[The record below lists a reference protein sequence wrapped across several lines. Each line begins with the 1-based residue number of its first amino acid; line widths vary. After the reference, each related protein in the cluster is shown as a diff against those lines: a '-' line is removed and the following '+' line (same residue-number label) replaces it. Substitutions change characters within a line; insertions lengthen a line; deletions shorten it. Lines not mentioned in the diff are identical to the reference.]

1 MQNLCRKSRPI
12 STYFAKILQ
21 RCIGTYK
28 NTITKIYCKNSFI
41 MISFNNIKEVD
52 SQNLKDKA
60 EMIPIGPLI
69 NKAIQQ
75 LQDMAIIP
83 VKFRPSFL
91 SKLIK
96 LLLHPSCTL
105 SSTGSIQGYQHSWP
119 LSTISQ
125 LHHMQPL
132 NNAGHSFVSLWPH
145 MN

>member
-1 MQNLCRKSRPI
+1 
-12 STYFAKILQ
+12 
-21 RCIGTYK
+21 
-28 NTITKIYCKNSFI
+28 